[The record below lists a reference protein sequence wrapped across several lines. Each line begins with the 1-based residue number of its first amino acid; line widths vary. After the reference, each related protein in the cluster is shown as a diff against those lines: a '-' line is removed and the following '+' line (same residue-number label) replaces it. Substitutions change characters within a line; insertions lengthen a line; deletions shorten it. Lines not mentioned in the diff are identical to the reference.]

1 MTGITKGFN
10 VPLKGREPLETGHR
24 RVTFG
29 QAAKGEKNCLLP
41 MASSSGLQASNDAKS
56 FHGHRDS
63 GSPRVRGKL
72 AQPASRRI
80 CKSDPASR
88 RRAAS
93 DLDGSPEK
101 RVPEDRP
108 QPATATF
115 KQRASGHAS
124 RRSTCLERGTSSAL
138 GSAGTERFIRK
149 FARRDRRAP
158 IRSNKHDR
166 VSAAL

>member
-1 MTGITKGFN
+1 MTEITKGFN

-24 RVTFG
+24 RVSFG

-41 MASSSGLQASNDAKS
+41 MASSGGLQASNDAKS

-63 GSPRVRGKL
+63 GFPRVRGKL

-88 RRAAS
+88 RRATS

-101 RVPEDRP
+101 RVRKIDLNPL
-108 QPATATF
+108 
-115 KQRASGHAS
+115 QRLSNNVPPDTLPGDPRAWSVEPHQ
-124 RRSTCLERGTSSAL
+124 LWV
-138 GSAGTERFIRK
+138 
-149 FARRDRRAP
+149 AP
-158 IRSNKHDR
+158 IPD
-166 VSAAL
+166 VSSEDLLAATGEH